1 MIIDFHMHTVFSDG
15 ELVPAEL
22 IRRSI
27 YAGIDA
33 IAITDHA
40 DFSNIESNLSGI
52 KIICEKINKLYGKNK
67 KNNFKVLPGVEITH
81 VPPSLIGEAVS
92 LARKS
97 GAKIVVVHGETLSEP
112 VEDGTNSA
120 ALKEDI
126 DILSHPGLITE
137 KEAVL
142 AKKNGIYLELSYRK
156 GHCLANGHIVGISQ
170 KTGAGLIISSDAH
183 SPSDIMGEKEYDGV
197 GFGAGLTA
205 KDLEKI
211 KENAAGLLKKSS
223 KKYA

>member
-1 MIIDFHMHTVFSDG
+1 MLIDFHMHTVFSDG

-27 YAGIDA
+27 FAGLDG

-40 DFSNIESNLSGI
+40 DFSNIEHNLSGI
-52 KIICEKINKLYGKNK
+52 KKICEKINKLYGKKGKNK
-67 KNNFKVLPGVEITH
+67 FKVLPGVEITH
-81 VPPSLIGEAVS
+81 VPPELIKDAVE

-97 GAKIVVVHGETLSEP
+97 GAKIVAVHGETLSEP
-112 VEDGTNSA
+112 VEKGTNLA

-137 KEAVL
+137 EEAAS

-156 GHCLANGHIVGISQ
+156 GHCLANGHVACIAR

-183 SPSDIMGEKEYDGV
+183 SPSDIMGEKEYYGV
-197 GFGAGLTA
+197 GFGAGLT
-205 KDLEKI
+205 KTEI
-211 KENAAGLLKKSS
+211 NIVKENASALLKK
-223 KKYA
+223 YA

>member
-1 MIIDFHMHTVFSDG
+1 MFIDFHMHTVFSDG

-27 YAGIDA
+27 YAGLDG

-40 DFSNIESNLSGI
+40 DFSNIEFNLSGI
-52 KIICEKINKLYGKNK
+52 KKICEKINLFYGKNNK
-67 KNNFKVLPGVEITH
+67 FKVLPGVEITH
-81 VPPSLIGEAVS
+81 VPPKLIKDAVK

-112 VEDGTNSA
+112 VEKGTNLA

-126 DILSHPGLITE
+126 DILSHPGLISE
-137 KEAVL
+137 EEASL

-156 GHCLANGHIVGISQ
+156 GHCLANGHVACIAR
-170 KTGAGLIISSDAH
+170 KTGA
-183 SPSDIMGEKEYDGV
+183 
-197 GFGAGLTA
+197 
-205 KDLEKI
+205 
-211 KENAAGLLKKSS
+211 
-223 KKYA
+223 